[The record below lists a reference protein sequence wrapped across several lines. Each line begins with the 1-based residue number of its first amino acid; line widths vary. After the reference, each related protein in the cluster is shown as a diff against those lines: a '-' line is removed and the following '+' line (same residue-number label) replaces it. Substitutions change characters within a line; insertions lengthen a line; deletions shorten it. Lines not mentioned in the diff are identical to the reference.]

1 MASKSG
7 DVTDEDD
14 LDVDVDAETRLQAM
28 ALGMKQQADELLLAN
43 QLDKALTLYREL
55 LMHLTRSQ
63 VTLLRQKELV
73 VSCHMNALAALS
85 KAKRWSSVVSE
96 AAETF
101 VVLAELKEAAEL
113 PLDDQQRENQVL
125 ARAFYFRGFAYMKL
139 GTFQSAQQDFRQA
152 MELNPEDEAIQN
164 DYKELQTALLAEQ
177 KVKQC
182 IATSMKFFQTGS
194 YKSAVEACV
203 SALRESQVLQKT
215 ELTGLIHGNLAAI
228 YVKMK
233 DDAKAIEHYKR
244 TMLLTRCGGN
254 PTAAQNERMFD
265 ILDSLAGCYSRKRD
279 YSSALSVIEDQVK
292 LFPLCPDRRDREAM
306 MFLNAGRICDTMGR
320 SPQAEEH
327 LEKGYIAARK
337 VSSQLDV
344 ALNCAYWLSK
354 AYLKNNK
361 AEKAMETL
369 DATIPLAEEDSAGA
383 STGELLEKLM
393 MARLDLLDPEL
404 NTSAAE
410 GSTFKGSLRETQLWQ
425 TLEYFEGKREI
436 CGHVRAAEVL
446 VSFLQAN
453 GDHGEE
459 GNSALMR
466 ALAQVDCVNIGK
478 LSTSEATTFAKL
490 ALTKVDLMRGLSS
503 TSQQEARALLVKLL
517 RDLELPGGADPC
529 CRQQLRAKILCRLV
543 ELFDGENE
551 KDIDDD
557 DRKLIENTVDV
568 LRDSKA
574 ANDPAAKTK
583 LAALLPLVG
592 RWKAARGDIVGAE
605 EVLKESVELLRGAA
619 DSNND
624 RLGEAL
630 IGLCVVQIR
639 LGMVEEAT
647 KVMAEIESFPMIQN
661 SNELMVVKGRLNSA
675 AAAVALNEKHQKTER
690 ARKSSLFEKQQCT
703 AEQSTFLCGIS
714 RVWWGRW
721 CGPLIACV
729 AAVALA
735 LMFA

>member
-1 MASKSG
+1 
-7 DVTDEDD
+7 
-14 LDVDVDAETRLQAM
+14 
-28 ALGMKQQADELLLAN
+28 
-43 QLDKALTLYREL
+43 
-55 LMHLTRSQ
+55 
-63 VTLLRQKELV
+63 
-73 VSCHMNALAALS
+73 
-85 KAKRWSSVVSE
+85 
-96 AAETF
+96 
-101 VVLAELKEAAEL
+101 
-113 PLDDQQRENQVL
+113 
-125 ARAFYFRGFAYMKL
+125 
-139 GTFQSAQQDFRQA
+139 
-152 MELNPEDEAIQN
+152 
-164 DYKELQTALLAEQ
+164 
-177 KVKQC
+177 
-182 IATSMKFFQTGS
+182 
-194 YKSAVEACV
+194 
-203 SALRESQVLQKT
+203 
-215 ELTGLIHGNLAAI
+215 
-228 YVKMK
+228 
-233 DDAKAIEHYKR
+233 
-244 TMLLTRCGGN
+244 
-254 PTAAQNERMFD
+254 
-265 ILDSLAGCYSRKRD
+265 
-279 YSSALSVIEDQVK
+279 
-292 LFPLCPDRRDREAM
+292 
-306 MFLNAGRICDTMGR
+306 
-320 SPQAEEH
+320 
-327 LEKGYIAARK
+327 
-337 VSSQLDV
+337 
-344 ALNCAYWLSK
+344 
-354 AYLKNNK
+354 
-361 AEKAMETL
+361 
-369 DATIPLAEEDSAGA
+369 
-383 STGELLEKLM
+383 
-393 MARLDLLDPEL
+393 
-404 NTSAAE
+404 
-410 GSTFKGSLRETQLWQ
+410 
-425 TLEYFEGKREI
+425 
-436 CGHVRAAEVL
+436 
-446 VSFLQAN
+446 
-453 GDHGEE
+453 
-459 GNSALMR
+459 MR

-574 ANDPAAKTK
+574 ANDPTAKTK